1 MSAIFSPTQPS
12 TDALTLPLCIDLDG
26 TLIRSDTLYEDFCT
40 LAASPHAL
48 LSLRLLLQGHAAFKQ
63 SVAAQALIDPA
74 LLPYNETLLSYRRG
88 QKAAGR
94 HLMLATAADQR
105 TARSIAD
112 YLGFFDEVIASDG
125 TRNLKGR

>member
-26 TLIRSDTLYEDFCT
+26 MLIRSDTLYEDFCT

-48 LSLRLLLQGHAAFKQ
+48 LSLRMLLQGHAAFKQ

-74 LLPYNETLLSYRRG
+74 LLPYNETLLSYRRARRPLDG
-88 QKAAGR
+88 ILCWQPLRTRGR
-94 HLMLATAADQR
+94 H
-105 TARSIAD
+105 ARLPIILVS
-112 YLGFFDEVIASDG
+112 S
-125 TRNLKGR
+125 TR